1 MWRLWFHEIMNITE
15 DIEPL
20 ILSKDSSNAVENIAI
35 KNWMITIVQDA
46 LIKALMW
53 KTTIEEALQLI

>member
-1 MWRLWFHEIMNITE
+1 MWRLWFHEIMLVKE

-20 ILSKDSSNAVENIAI
+20 ILNRESSNTIEEVAI

-46 LIKALMW
+46 LIKAIMW